1 MDISTKKTAIPFAYG
16 VIFGFAS
23 PIPGVSV
30 GTMAILFNVYDK
42 FFSSINVDTVKK
54 NILSVILFSLG
65 WAGGLFGISWIMMF
79 LFENHGRMISF
90 AFMGLIAGC
99 LPMIYKRATVDKVKR
114 KNVAIFAAALA
125 LMVFLAIFGDDL
137 TANNTLEQFG
147 GITPTL
153 LAWLFFACFVSS
165 IAMLIP
171 GVGGSLIMIVF
182 GIYTV
187 YLEAVSTLNAVILI
201 VFGVSM
207 VLGIL
212 AGIVIT
218 KKLLNSFSQ
227 SLYSAI
233 LGLIIGSLVVIYPGF
248 SVNLEMLLSI
258 ALAGLCFAFAY
269 RLSKV

>member
-1 MDISTKKTAIPFAYG
+1 MDTSIKKVTIYFLYG
-16 VIFGFAS
+16 VLFGFAS

-30 GTMAILFNVYDK
+30 GTMTILFNVYDK
-42 FFSSINVDTVKK
+42 FFTSINVAAAKK
-54 NILSVILFSLG
+54 NILSVISFSLG
-65 WAGGLFGISWIMMF
+65 WAGGLLGISRIMMF
-79 LFENHGRMISF
+79 LFYNHGQIISF

-99 LPMIYKRATVDKVKR
+99 LPMIYKRATVDKVKM
-114 KNVAIFAAALA
+114 KNVAIFAIALA
-125 LMVFLAIFGDDL
+125 VMVFLAIYGDDL

-153 LAWLFFACFVSS
+153 LPWLFFASFISS

-171 GVGGSLIMIVF
+171 GVGGSLIMIAL

-187 YLEAVSTLNAVILI
+187 YLEAVSTLNVVILI

-218 KKLLNSFSQ
+218 KKLLESFSQ

-233 LGLIIGSLVVIYPGF
+233 SGLIIGSLVVIYPGF
-248 SVNLEMLLSI
+248 SVNIEMLLSI
-258 ALAGLCFAFAY
+258 VLAGLCFTFAY